1 MSTRR
6 SRPPRSRK
14 SRSPEAP
21 PAEVV
26 VIVPPAG
33 RTPHDG
39 TLQPL
44 AEVRA
49 DTPEGELA
57 AIEAGW
63 DELLA

>member
-1 MSTRR
+1 MTTRR

-14 SRSPEAP
+14 SRNPEPLPNEIPIVIPP
-21 PAEVV
+21 PA
-26 VIVPPAG
+26 
-33 RTPHDG
+33 RTLDEAA
-39 TLQPL
+39 LQPGP
-44 AEVRA
+44 

>member
-14 SRSPEAP
+14 SRNPEALPAEIPVIIP
-21 PAEVV
+21 PAARAVDEAAMQ
-26 VIVPPAG
+26 PAPG
-33 RTPHDG
+33 EAPGD
-39 TLQPL
+39 
-44 AEVRA
+44 
-49 DTPEGELA
+49 ELA